1 MQTTTFFGLFFTFAA
16 LLIAVNDGAP
26 AKAVAATTKQ
36 PTTVVAQS

>member
-26 AKAVAATTKQ
+26 VKTVATTTKQ
-36 PTTVVAQS
+36 TTTVVAPS